1 MAAQPEVITKYDHA
15 KLVGLWEDIQAGR
28 KTAFAS
34 GKAFEHTILRAFEL
48 EGADVTWPYDVPGIE
63 ARVVEQIDGAVHAGR
78 LSCLVEAK
86 DWARN
91 ADVEPIAKLAMRL
104 GRRPNPAVGLVFGR
118 LGFTRAAVESSRY
131 LLPQSVLLWEGAEF
145 DLALRKK
152 RMLDALELKYRMAV
166 EIGWPNYNIGAA
178 GW

>member
-1 MAAQPEVITKYDHA
+1 MT
-15 KLVGLWEDIQAGR
+15 R
-28 KTAFAS
+28 
-34 GKAFEHTILRAFEL
+34 
-48 EGADVTWPYDVPGIE
+48 PYDVPGIE

>member
-1 MAAQPEVITKYDHA
+1 M
-15 KLVGLWEDIQAGR
+15 
-28 KTAFAS
+28 
-34 GKAFEHTILRAFEL
+34 
-48 EGADVTWPYDVPGIE
+48 
-63 ARVVEQIDGAVHAGR
+63 
-78 LSCLVEAK
+78 
-86 DWARN
+86 
-91 ADVEPIAKLAMRL
+91 
-104 GRRPNPAVGLVFGR
+104 FGR

-145 DLALRKK
+145 DMALRKK